1 MFMTLCSSWCKYMQ
15 ISNDSA
21 WTWMICHNN
30 IIASFSST
38 AKYCTIFERLA
49 PLPGHPTE
57 PCTAIARGH
66 VLVKAGGSLPKKWAY
81 LLCQKAPP
89 LRVVHI
95 WHWSLKM
102 VSLFH
107 IIDSLTLEKSSKCVS
122 AKVWPHQFCMS
133 NLPGIYIF
141 GLAKLGLLC
150 VARIDQASNN
160 TDTHIN
166 QASISSMIYGY
177 IYIIWNK
184 IKSQYVT
191 LRNTSHFVIWRVKHQ
206 ARTKLV
212 IPLQTRPVLHM
223 RRYSRQTER
232 RIHSYGLS
240 KMNRLE
246 PL

>member
-1 MFMTLCSSWCKYMQ
+1 MLMTLCSSWCKYMQ

-141 GLAKLGLLC
+141 GLAKLGLLY

-177 IYIIWNK
+177 IYI
-184 IKSQYVT
+184 
-191 LRNTSHFVIWRVKHQ
+191 
-206 ARTKLV
+206 
-212 IPLQTRPVLHM
+212 
-223 RRYSRQTER
+223 
-232 RIHSYGLS
+232 
-240 KMNRLE
+240 
-246 PL
+246 